1 MLLTPPLDSNLSLF
15 QLALGIQDPY
25 FVKDT
30 VFSKENGQMDIYL
43 DFKKNSL
50 LVCPL
55 CDENHSIHGFESRVW
70 RHLNFFQYQCFIH
83 APQIRVKCDKHNK
96 TTNITVPWA
105 RNNSGFTLLF
115 EAFAIELANH
125 MPLSVAG
132 GILNIYDNRLMRI
145 VKHYV
150 DKARSKMD
158 MLEVKRISVDETSKA
173 KGHDY
178 ISVFTDL
185 NKAKVLFV
193 AEGRES
199 AVFKDFTEDLKNHN
213 GNSKNIETVCMD
225 LSKSFIKGAE
235 DELLQAQIV
244 FDKFHVVGYINKA
257 LDEVR
262 RQEQKEN
269 PLLNNSRYAFLHNPE
284 NTTEKQKQ
292 TLNKLCR
299 LNLKTVKAYNIKLGL
314 QNIYGLMSSYYA
326 EQKLKQ
332 WYFWA
337 THCRLQ
343 PIIDAAKTIKR
354 HWKGVVMYFKDRV
367 TNGLAESINGIIQTI
382 KRQARGYRNT
392 NNFITMIYLRLS
404 KLNYDLPAITN
415 LSSR

>member
-1 MLLTPPLDSNLSLF
+1 MPITSSDSKLSLF
-15 QLALGIQDPY
+15 QLALGIQAPW

-30 VFSKENGQMDIYL
+30 VFSKDTGRLDIYL
-43 DFKKNSL
+43 DFEKDSQF
-50 LVCPL
+50 VCPL
-55 CDENHSIHGFESRVW
+55 CGENHQVHGFEHRSW
-70 RHLNFFQYQCFIH
+70 RHLNFFQYHCHIH
-83 APQIRVKCDKHNK
+83 APQPRVKCGKDNK
-96 TTNITVPWA
+96 TINVSVPWA
-105 RNNSGFTLLF
+105 RPNIGFTLLF

-132 GILNIYDNRLMRI
+132 DILGIYDNRLMRI
-145 VKHYV
+145 VEHYV
-150 DKARSKMD
+150 FEAREKVD
-158 MLEVKRISVDETSKA
+158 MSEVKKISVDETSKA
-173 KGHDY
+173 KGHNY
-178 ISVFTDL
+178 VSVFTDL
-185 NKAKVLFV
+185 DEAKVLFV

-199 AVFKDFTEDLKNHN
+199 SVFKSFTEDLKVHN
-213 GNSKNIETVCMD
+213 GKEENISTACMD
-225 LSKSFIKGAE
+225 LSKSFIKGAG
-235 DELLQAQIV
+235 DELPQSQIV
-244 FDKFHVVGYINKA
+244 FDKFHVVGYVNKA

-262 RQEQKEN
+262 RQEQKAN

-292 TLNKLCR
+292 KLDKLCE
-299 LNLKTVKAYNIKLGL
+299 LNLKTVRAYNIKLAL
-314 QNIYGLMSSYYA
+314 QDIYSLMSSYYA

-354 HWKGVVMYFKDRV
+354 HWKGIIRYFKDRV
-367 TNGLAESINGIIQTI
+367 TNGLAEGINGIIQTI

-404 KLNYDLPAITN
+404 KLQFNLPSITN